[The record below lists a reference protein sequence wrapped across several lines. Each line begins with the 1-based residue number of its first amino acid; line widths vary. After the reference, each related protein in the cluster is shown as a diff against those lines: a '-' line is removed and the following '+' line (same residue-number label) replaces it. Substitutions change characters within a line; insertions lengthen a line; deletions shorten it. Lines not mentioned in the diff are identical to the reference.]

1 MKNILHLPC
10 CLLLTGL
17 TTLLTAQTTAPDDAW
32 FFAWLEKWN
41 LAFSPVDTAVIA
53 VMLPEDFQY
62 AWSNQIDASLAFG
75 ELTSRAEF
83 LKSVV
88 IEEQGWQI
96 LEYKK
101 VGNYPGEV
109 DNKVRRSSDGK
120 TVWLHNHQKEI
131 YRYKDFGKGKTDSVL
146 VSACYTFQQRGFSW
160 QPVHAFV
167 SYYLVKKTRRFGGL
181 YQELNVLAYQG
192 KKFRLTAAVR
202 TDFPEDGGFA
212 YLWARVNKKD
222 GSPGFFHN
230 TWETLHTPRD
240 WETISFEGII
250 DEDAEKLTVGCGVQV
265 TGAAWFDDFHL
276 SVEAKPGV
284 WMEVPLSNGDFEDAS
299 WNGKYPMGWQGT
311 SIDFV
316 NFTNDFTEQSPFQ
329 GKRAF
334 KITGLPERF

>member
-1 MKNILHLPC
+1 MLFLLC

-32 FFAWLEKWN
+32 FLNWLEKWN
-41 LAFSPVDTAVIA
+41 RAFSPVDTALIA
-53 VMLPEDFQY
+53 AMLPDDFQY
-62 AWSNQIDASLAFG
+62 AWSNQTDAPLAFG
-75 ELTSRAEF
+75 EITSKAEF
-83 LKSVV
+83 MKSVV
-88 IEEQGWQI
+88 IEDQGWQV

-109 DNKVRRSSDGK
+109 DNTVRRSSDGK
-120 TVWLHNHQKEI
+120 TVWLHNHEKDI
-131 YRYKDFGKGKTDSVL
+131 YKYKDFGKEKIDSAL
-146 VSACYTFQQRGFSW
+146 ISACYTFQQRGSTW

-181 YQELNVLAYQG
+181 YQELNVSAQQG

-202 TDFPEDGGFA
+202 TDFREDGGFA
-212 YLWARVNKKD
+212 YLWARVNRED

-230 TWETLHTPRD
+230 TWETPRTPKD
-240 WETISFEGII
+240 WDLFSIEGMI
-250 DEDAEKLTVGCGVQV
+250 DEDAEKLTVGCGVMV
-265 TGAAWFDDFHL
+265 PGIAWFDGFQL
-276 SVEAKPGV
+276 SVETQPGV